1 MAIPDWDWVILKN
14 LPKMVFGE
22 GHDAGAVLSK
32 IYVKLQGKWR
42 DASED
47 F

>member
-1 MAIPDWDWVILKN
+1 MAIPDLDWVILKN

-22 GHDAGAVLSK
+22 GHGAGAVLSK